1 MEQSSLGAKSNI
13 GVRNFK
19 VCNDKHE
26 EAKTD
31 FPEVVA
37 RTIKR
42 RRLQVCPDGDEMPEP
57 ETFEKKLLI
66 KMRRRNDKAE
76 VYEFLKENRNLVVHW
91 DDILARCLAGKKSE
105 IPLVCLRSVEDFV
118 DGFELFVGPNLKG
131 P

>member
-1 MEQSSLGAKSNI
+1 MMSNI

-19 VCNDKHE
+19 ISNDKLE

-42 RRLQVCPDGDEMPEP
+42 RRMQVFPDGEATPEP
-57 ETFEKKLLI
+57 YTLEKKILMTI
-66 KMRRRNDKAE
+66 RRQNDKAE
-76 VYEFLKENRNLVVHW
+76 VYEFLKENKNLVVHW
-91 DDILARCLAGKKSE
+91 DDILARCLEDKESE
-105 IPLVCLRSVEDFV
+105 TPLVCLRSVEDFV
-118 DGFELFVGPNLKG
+118 DGFDLFVGPNLKG